1 MKKIERPI
9 ATSLVD
15 EPVFHYCK
23 SEQEVKNAFA
33 GVDPK
38 DIFVY
43 KRWVDPESF
52 QPLLLV
58 LVRNGAGTVSEWYKW
73 VVPLQCAGD
82 TLKEVDYVRK
92 TDE

>member
-15 EPVFHYCK
+15 EPVFHYCR

-43 KRWVDPESF
+43 KRWVDMETF

-58 LVRNGAGTVSEWYKW
+58 LVKNGADTISEWYKW
-73 VVPLQCAGD
+73 VVPLQYAGD

>member
-9 ATSLVD
+9 ATSLID
-15 EPVFHYCK
+15 EPVFHYCR
-23 SEQEVKNAFA
+23 SEDEVKNAFA

-43 KRWVDPESF
+43 KRWVDMETF

-58 LVRNGAGTVSEWYKW
+58 LVKNGAETVSEWYKW
-73 VVPLQCAGD
+73 VVPLQYVGD
-82 TLKEVDYVRK
+82 TLKDVDYKRK
-92 TDE
+92 D